1 MKGIVTGT
9 RGFIGS
15 ILTQRLLDLGHEV
28 LAIDNFDRG
37 LNRVKLQPNLT
48 LVRKDCRE
56 GILDIL
62 VQEPYDFIV
71 HLAAGT
77 GSLSRPYEELVDLN
91 VHMTET
97 LYNNACSA
105 GVKLFAFPMTSL
117 SLDSELKD
125 APYVKSKQDAMD
137 WLLKQNNRTRVV
149 PFMFFNQ
156 VGAYKSLTE
165 YRKQEVHVGPT
176 LLSCYLG
183 KVPFVINGS
192 DYDTVDGTPA
202 RDYTNVVNTVDFIIH
217 TLGLNLTLPEGFLP
231 YPTPLQLGTG
241 TCTTTMELVQHFREI
256 IGHVDVEMG
265 PRRPFDTAY
274 VKCEQTHLQD
284 FNSNLTL
291 AKDSYMHE
299 WTTLLEIYLPGR
311 KGE

>member
-1 MKGIVTGT
+1 MRVLVTGT

-15 ILTQRLLDLGHEV
+15 ILTQRLIDKGHEV
-28 LAIDNFDRG
+28 IAVDNFDRG
-37 LNRVKLQPNLT
+37 LNRIKIQNNLI
-48 LVRKDCRE
+48 LYRRDCRE
-56 GILDIL
+56 DISDL
-62 VQEPYDFIV
+62 MEGVDAVV

-97 LYNNACSA
+97 LYANACSA

-202 RDYTNVVNTVDFIIH
+202 RDYTNVVDTVDFIIH

-231 YPTPLQLGTG
+231 YAAPLQLGTG
-241 TCTTTMELVQHFREI
+241 TCTTTMQLVEYFRDN
-256 IGHVDVEMG
+256 IGGVLDVEFG

-274 VKCEQTHLQD
+274 VKCEQTHLRD
-284 FNSNLTL
+284 FRPNLTL
-291 AKDSYMHE
+291 AKESYIHE